1 MTAEDRVV
9 VNAEAGQNELSSF
22 ESVAFL
28 QDESNLN
35 LKEKSRFKRKR
46 ERERWTRGST
56 RGKDPFRTGREML
69 PMMNELY
76 FSWLHNNYNFVSAT
90 FPEFFFYSNLFL
102 YVYISGLFSISSQV
116 GS

>member
-28 QDESNLN
+28 HDESNLN

-46 ERERWTRGST
+46 ERSYQYTNQE
-56 RGKDPFRTGREML
+56 K
-69 PMMNELY
+69 N
-76 FSWLHNNYNFVSAT
+76 AA
-90 FPEFFFYSNLFL
+90 
-102 YVYISGLFSISSQV
+102 SSL
-116 GS
+116 S

>member
-28 QDESNLN
+28 HDESNLN

-46 ERERWTRGST
+46 ERTVDTWIDTWQRPVSDG
-56 RGKDPFRTGREML
+56 TGDVTHDE
-69 PMMNELY
+69 
-76 FSWLHNNYNFVSAT
+76 
-90 FPEFFFYSNLFL
+90 
-102 YVYISGLFSISSQV
+102 
-116 GS
+116 